1 MNGINGI
8 AGGISSFTGAM
19 TANQS
24 AAYLKE
30 KSEFAALMESLSSQA
45 KSAGINNETLP
56 TSATVPAGRLNGDYT
71 SGFEGAFAAA
81 SDKKAAPQGAAAN
94 SASAHGNKTVIDK
107 TSKLYEKSLEMESYF
122 VKIMLNSMKST
133 LSGDGIGGK
142 KSYAQSMYED
152 MLYDEMATAMTKNA
166 GFGIADQIYLQL
178 V

>member
-1 MNGINGI
+1 MSGINGI
-8 AGGISSFTGAM
+8 AGGISSLTGAM

-24 AAYLKE
+24 AAFLKE
-30 KSEFAALMESLSSQA
+30 KSEFAALMDSLTSQA
-45 KSAGINNETLP
+45 KSAGINNETLS

-71 SGFEGAFAAA
+71 SGFEGAFASA

-94 SASAHGNKTVIDK
+94 SASVRGNKTVIDK

-133 LSGDGIGGK
+133 LSNGIGGK

-152 MLYDEMATAMTKNA
+152 MLYDEMANSMTKNA